1 MKAKYKYRVWDIEDN
16 KERTIHEAY
25 TDLGEVGSVRRVQI
39 KKNGVYEEHHFK
51 ILEVLQG
58 GE

>member
-1 MKAKYKYRVWDIEDN
+1 MKARYKYRVWDIEDN

-51 ILEVLQG
+51 ILEIL
-58 GE
+58 EK